1 MVTRRR
7 SRHADLSA
15 GQAGQGE
22 RLQPHSLWLLP
33 AAAVS
38 LHGFGR
44 PQATSRRGAPLI
56 EVVGGAGA
64 GRVED
69 EEEEDDEEGDVD
81 ALGVATAEADSAAWR
96 GGGNRRE
103 ERRGEKGGDEE

>member
-38 LHGFGR
+38 LHVFGR

-64 GRVED
+64 GRVE
-69 EEEEDDEEGDVD
+69 EEEEEEEGDVD

-96 GGGNRRE
+96 GEENRGE